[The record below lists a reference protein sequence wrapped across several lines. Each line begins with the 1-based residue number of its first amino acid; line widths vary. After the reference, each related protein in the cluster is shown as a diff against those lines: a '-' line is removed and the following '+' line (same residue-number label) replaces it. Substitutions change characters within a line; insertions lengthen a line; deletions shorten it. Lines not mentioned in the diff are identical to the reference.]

1 MSCPS
6 RNRCVYV
13 ASVPS
18 EPSRLKLG
26 TLKSGM
32 PNAAAARSKAW
43 VCGLSLVGIVGSNPA
58 GSMDVCLLSVACCQR
73 SLRRDGHSSREVLP
87 SVVCMSVIVNLGQ

>member
-13 ASVPS
+13 TS

-32 PNAAAARSKAW
+32 PNPAAVRSKAW
-43 VCGLSLVGIVGSNPA
+43 VYGRSLGGIVGSSPA
-58 GSMDVCLLSVACCQR
+58 GSMDVCLLSVVCC
-73 SLRRDGHSSREVLP
+73 
-87 SVVCMSVIVNLGQ
+87 VVRGLCVAMVTRPEKSFRV